1 MSWEYKVPRNEN
13 KKEDAMKKTIVTLIL
28 VLVTIGMMYGAGQAD
43 RAPRESFY
51 TSSDVVEV
59 IVSWSAGGGTDTIAR
74 ILAPYLQTHIPGNPS
89 VQVINV
95 AGGGGIQGH
104 NEFALRRKPDGFNM
118 LFSAG
123 SSQIA
128 YLLNEPGIR
137 FDFKDMK
144 PVFGVPAGAVIYA
157 NPRSGINSVRDLL
170 NPKEPL
176 RFGSI
181 GVASTDAIVLLAF
194 DVLKLDVNTI
204 FGYEGS
210 GAIRVAFEQNE
221 VNINRDGTIGYLG
234 NVLPLV
240 EMGRAVPLFTFG
252 QVRGGEVV
260 RDPAFP
266 DIPSIAEVHEMLYG
280 TPPSGE
286 TWEMFKA
293 ISSALFTLEKVMWFQ
308 KDAPDEAVRIM
319 REAAVAVA
327 NDPGFIARGQQIFG
341 PYELIVGDEIEQA
354 VSEMLN
360 VLSPEVRNKFIQFL
374 VKNYGLSP
382 RQI

>member
-1 MSWEYKVPRNEN
+1 MLRKG
-13 KKEDAMKKTIVTLIL
+13 LIL
-28 VLVTIGMMYGAGQAD
+28 VSILLLAVSTLFAAGGAESRDGSAD
-43 RAPRESFY
+43 TFY
-51 TSSDVVEV
+51 TSRDTLEV

-74 ILAPYLQTHIPGNPS
+74 LMAPYLSKHIEGEPG
-89 VQVINV
+89 VQIINV

-104 NEFALRRKPDGFNM
+104 NEFALRRRPDGTNM

-137 FDFKDMK
+137 FDFRDMQ
-144 PVFGVPAGAVIYA
+144 PAFGVPAGAVIYS
-157 NPRSGINSVRDLL
+157 NPQAGVSSVDDLL
-170 NPKEPL
+170 NPSEPI

-194 DVLKLDVNTI
+194 DVLGLDVQTI

-210 GAIRVAFEQNE
+210 GAIRVAFEQGE

-240 EMGRAVPLFTFG
+240 EDGLAVPLFTFG
-252 QVRGGEVV
+252 QVRDGQVV

-266 DIPSIAEVHEMLYG
+266 DIPTIAEVHERLHG
-280 TPPSGE
+280 VPPSGD

-308 KDAPDEAVRIM
+308 KDAPAEAVQ
-319 REAAVAVA
+319 AVKDAGVKISA
-327 NDPGFIARGQQIFG
+327 DPEFRSHAQSIFG
-341 PYELIVGDEIEQA
+341 PYELIVGDEIESA
-354 VSEMLN
+354 VHDMLSA
-360 VLSPEVRNKFIQFL
+360 LSVEVRNEFIQFL
-374 VKNYGLSP
+374 VDNYGLSP
-382 RQI
+382 RSAEAQQ

>member
-1 MSWEYKVPRNEN
+1 
-13 KKEDAMKKTIVTLIL
+13 MKRTIVTFAL
-28 VLVTIGMMYGAGQAD
+28 VLVSISMVFGAGQAD

-51 TSSDVVEV
+51 ASNDVLEV

-74 ILAPYLQTHIPGNPS
+74 ILAPYLQKHIQGNPS

-104 NEFALRRKPDGFNM
+104 NEFALRRRPDGFNM

-157 NPRSGINSVRDLL
+157 NPRSGVTSIKDLL
-170 NPKEPL
+170 NPREPL

-194 DVLKLDVNTI
+194 DVLGLDVNTI

-240 EMGRAVPLFTFG
+240 EMGAAVPLFTFG

-266 DIPSIAEVHEMLYG
+266 DIPSIAEAHEMLYG
-280 TPPSGE
+280 TAPSGE

-308 KDAPDEAVRIM
+308 KDAPDEAVRLL
-319 REAAVAVA
+319 RDAGVAVA
-327 NDPGFIARGQQIFG
+327 NDPDFIARGQQVFG

-354 VSEMLN
+354 VSDMLN
-360 VLSPEVRNKFIQFL
+360 VLSPEVRNNFIQFL
-374 VKNYGLSP
+374 VKNHGLSP